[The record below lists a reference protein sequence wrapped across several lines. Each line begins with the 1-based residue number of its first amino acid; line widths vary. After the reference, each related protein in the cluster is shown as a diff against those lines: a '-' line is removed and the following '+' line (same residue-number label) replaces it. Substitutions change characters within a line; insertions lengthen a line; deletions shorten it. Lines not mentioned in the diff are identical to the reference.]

1 MERIVSN
8 NYNLD
13 YFSAINKFDNLSTLI
28 CRSNNI
34 SNLNNFKNLIT
45 RVNLK
50 NVNALYKLRG
60 NWGFFYE
67 INFKSIKKIKIP
79 SSNKYQTLSHFGFS
93 KQDLLKIYKNPYLK
107 DFCRFVEIGKTMEFS
122 LIWDGYDLINFLT
135 KKISTK

>member
-1 MERIVSN
+1 M
-8 NYNLD
+8 
-13 YFSAINKFDNLSTLI
+13 
-28 CRSNNI
+28 
-34 SNLNNFKNLIT
+34 
-45 RVNLK
+45 
-50 NVNALYKLRG
+50 RG